1 MAHFRPSRV
10 FHVLQIWCKN
20 IYPWSI
26 KHDRICRKHAISSSA
41 DPRTPRLL
49 ISNMQ
54 VHVHICNIY
63 SAYICVYNVVFGGYH
78 SHYRGEYRGK
88 IRDGQS
94 NPIYSV
100 LKLLKLQNSW
110 HNFDRPVFSMYCKYA
125 EYACKLQKNLPM
137 TNNTCHN
144 MQKNAISYYE
154 YVEYACKCKKKH
166 AHDQQKNI
174 VNKKLQNMQKKCN
187 IVCV

>member
-1 MAHFRPSRV
+1 MNV
-10 FHVLQIWCKN
+10 NCKN

-26 KHDRICRKHAISSSA
+26 KLDRICRKHAILSSA

-49 ISNMQ
+49 TSNMQ

-63 SAYICVYNVVFGGYH
+63 SAYICVYNAVFGGYH
-78 SHYRGEYRGK
+78 SV
-88 IRDGQS
+88 QS
-94 NPIYSV
+94 TFTLSWGIPWEIFDRHSNLIYLV
-100 LKLLKLQNSW
+100 LKPLKFQNSW
-110 HNFDRPVFSMYCKYA
+110 RKFDRPSFSMYCKYA

-144 MQKNAISYYE
+144 MQKNAISYHE
-154 YVEYACKCKKKH
+154 YVEYAYMGKNTCSWSAKKN
-166 AHDQQKNI
+166 QQKR
-174 VNKKLQNMQKKCN
+174 QNMQKKCN